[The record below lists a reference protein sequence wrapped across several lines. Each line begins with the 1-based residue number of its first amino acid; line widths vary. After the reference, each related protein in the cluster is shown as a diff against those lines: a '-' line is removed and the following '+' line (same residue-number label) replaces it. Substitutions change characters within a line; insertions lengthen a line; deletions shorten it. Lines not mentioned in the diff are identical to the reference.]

1 LTGQKALLNEQ
12 VQVKEGL
19 HNVKKLQESACEENH
34 ASVLAFSQEAK
45 MHQQEFLTWQ
55 TKLQA
60 MHEQLT
66 SGSNA
71 MPEAWVTNNIFCS
84 HFYN

>member
-1 LTGQKALLNEQ
+1 LTGQKALLDEQ
-12 VQVKEGL
+12 VQAKEGL
-19 HNVKKLQESACEENH
+19 HNLKQLQESAFEENR
-34 ASVLAFSQEAK
+34 ASVLAFTQEAK
-45 MHQQEFLTWQ
+45 LHQQKFLTWQ

-71 MPEAWVTNNIFCS
+71 MLEAQVMNGIFCS
-84 HFYN
+84 HFSS